1 MRLNRVTVV
10 VKRCGY
16 GSGARFSLVGVAEAT
31 NQGDGLA
38 EEVFR
43 RLRGS
48 RIHQFEFECEF
59 IGFGAAFRGEIVFA
73 IEHVQRTGKKA
84 LVIGLPH
91 DALGERALGFF
102 RFDNT
107 IR

>member
-1 MRLNRVTVV
+1 MRLDRVTVV

-16 GSGARFSLVGVAEAT
+16 ESGARFSLVGVAEAT

-48 RIHQFEFECEF
+48 RLHQFQFERELDPSAPRPGPRECSVR
-59 IGFGAAFRGEIVFA
+59 RG
-73 IEHVQRTGKKA
+73 RGN
-84 LVIGLPH
+84 
-91 DALGERALGFF
+91 RAP
-102 RFDNT
+102 
-107 IR
+107 